1 MSVLIETSLGDIVV
15 DLEIDSC
22 PRVCENFL
30 KLCKIKYYGLNA
42 FFNGPSNYS
51 HKDHVVLIETARR
64 QSPKTSSH
72 KPVIPQR
79 QEKAENRSHRH
90 TIHVFPTLKSE
101 VDLHRRD
108 TLRQRSKPR

>member
-42 FFNGPSNYS
+42 FFNGTSNYPQQ
-51 HKDHVVLIETARR
+51 DRMILIKTAR
-64 QSPKTSSH
+64 
-72 KPVIPQR
+72 
-79 QEKAENRSHRH
+79 
-90 TIHVFPTLKSE
+90 
-101 VDLHRRD
+101 
-108 TLRQRSKPR
+108 